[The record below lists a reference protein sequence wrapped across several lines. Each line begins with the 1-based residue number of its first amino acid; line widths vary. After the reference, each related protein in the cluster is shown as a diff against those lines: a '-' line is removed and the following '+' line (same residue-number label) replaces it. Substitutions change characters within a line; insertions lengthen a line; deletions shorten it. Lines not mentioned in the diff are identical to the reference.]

1 MKKFTA
7 DFETCTWL
15 PDETYVWAWALCDID
30 NTEDVQLGTDIESF
44 FELCKQYKNP
54 KIYFH
59 NLKFDGSFLL
69 YYLLE
74 NGYELIT
81 SKDKVREKTFQCV
94 ISDLGAFYQ
103 IIVYTK
109 AYKTKIE
116 KITFIDSLKIINMSV
131 KDIAKTFNLPISK
144 LEIDYNE
151 FRERGHQ
158 LTDIEKDYIQN
169 DVKIVA
175 MALKQLFNEHLTKAT
190 AAANALGYYKEIMGR
205 QKFEHYFPTLTNVED
220 ALIRPAYKGGFTYM
234 NPIYK
239 NKTVYNSIVLDVNSL
254 YPSVLRYEPMPFG
267 KPLYFRGKYKEN
279 KLYPLYI
286 QSILCRFK
294 IKPNKIPTI
303 QIKEKNLFFASNEYI
318 EDSEGEEFVLT
329 LTNIDL
335 ELFLDHYDVEDLEYL
350 DGYMFRAKEGLFDE
364 YIDYWTEK
372 KIQAG
377 KEGNK
382 GKRQIAKL
390 QLNSLYGKF
399 ARSTKMRSKYP
410 KMGDDGIIRYELGE
424 LKEEDGIYI
433 PVAAWTTSY
442 ARRKTIQTSQAIKEY
457 SIKHYGKDM
466 YIYSDTDSI
475 HTTLPIEEC
484 KKFCQIDDYKLG
496 YWAHEL
502 TTRREKT
509 VRQKCYI
516 QEIYD
521 KKKYYSKQLNLK
533 HLKNYHKITGIKWPY
548 KLNITCAGL
557 PDYCYNQV
565 TWDKFEEG
573 FTAHGK
579 RTFKYVKGGVKLVET
594 DFTIKEE

>member
-30 NTEDVQLGTDIESF
+30 NPEDVKIGTDIDSF
-44 FELCKQYKNP
+44 FNLCQHYKNP
-54 KIYFH
+54 RVFFH
-59 NLKFDGSFLL
+59 NLKFDGSMLIS
-69 YYLLE
+69 YLLDS
-74 NGYELIT
+74 GYTLIR
-81 SKDKVREKTFQCV
+81 DKSEIREKTFECV

-109 AYKTKIE
+109 AYNTRVE
-116 KITFIDSLKIINMSV
+116 KVTFIDSLKIINMSV

-151 FRERGHQ
+151 FRERDHK
-158 LTDIEKDYIQN
+158 LTEIEQDYIKN

-175 MALKQLFNEHLTKAT
+175 MALKQLFNEKLTKST
-190 AAANALGYYKEIMGR
+190 AAANALGYYKEITGDK
-205 QKFEHYFPTLTNVED
+205 KFEHYFPTLTFEED
-220 ALIRPAYKGGFTYM
+220 SMIRPAYKGGFTFL
-234 NPIYK
+234 NKIHKDKTLK
-239 NKTVYNSIVLDVNSL
+239 NVYVLDVNSL
-254 YPSVLRYEPMPFG
+254 YPSVMRYELMPFG
-267 KPLYFRGKYKEN
+267 KPVYFRGKYQEN

-286 QSILCRFK
+286 QSIYCSFK

-303 QIKEKNLFFASNEYI
+303 QIREKNLFFRANEYI

-335 ELFLDHYDVEDLEYL
+335 ELFLDHYDVENLQYL
-350 DGYMFRAKEGLFDE
+350 DGFMFRGKYGLFDA
-364 YIDYWTEK
+364 YIDYWTEQ
-372 KIQAG
+372 KIKAG

-399 ARSTKMRSKYP
+399 AKSTRTRSKYP
-410 KMGDDGIIRYELGE
+410 IMDKDGIIRYDIGE
-424 LKEEDGIYI
+424 VKQENGIYI
-433 PVAAWTTSY
+433 PVACFITSY
-442 ARRKTIQTSQAIKEY
+442 ARRKTIGTSQAIKDY
-457 SIKHYGKDM
+457 SIEKYGKDM

-484 KKFCQIDDYKLG
+484 KKFCQIDDFKLG
-496 YWAHEL
+496 YWAHEA
-502 TTRREKT
+502 TATRGKF

-516 QEIYD
+516 EEID
-521 KKKYYSKQLNLK
+521 G
-533 HLKNYHKITGIKWPY
+533 KIK
-548 KLNITCAGL
+548 ITCAGL
-557 PDYCYNQV
+557 PDRCYDQV
-565 TWDKFEEG
+565 TWDNFKEG

-579 RTFKYVKGGVKLVET
+579 LTYKYVKGGVKLVET

>member
-15 PDETYVWAWALCDID
+15 PDETYVWAWAICDID
-30 NTEDVQLGTDIESF
+30 NPDDIQIGTNIESF

-54 KIYFH
+54 RIYFH
-59 NLKFDGSFLL
+59 NLKFDGSFIL

-74 NGYELIT
+74 NGYSYIGEDEKPR
-81 SKDKVREKTFQCV
+81 SKTFQTI

-103 IIVYTK
+103 IIVYNKVFDTRQ
-109 AYKTKIE
+109 E
-116 KITFIDSLKIINMSV
+116 KITFIDSLKIINMKV

-151 FRERGHQ
+151 FRERDHQ
-158 LTDIEKDYIQN
+158 LTEEEADYIKN

-175 MALKQLFNEHLTKAT
+175 LALAQLFSEKLTKST
-190 AAANALGYYKEIMGR
+190 AAANALGYYR
-205 QKFEHYFPTLTNVED
+205 QITGKDRFEHYFPTLTSFED
-220 ALIRPAYKGGFTYM
+220 SLIRPAYKGGFTYL
-234 NPIYK
+234 
-239 NKTVYNSIVLDVNSL
+239 NKVHKDKTLENVYILDVNSL
-254 YPSVLRYEPMPFG
+254 YPSVMRYELMPYG
-267 KPLYFRGKYKEN
+267 RPVYFSGKYQEN

-286 QSILCRFK
+286 QSIYCSFK
-294 IKPNKIPTI
+294 IKKNKIPTI
-303 QIKEKNLFFASNEYI
+303 QIKEKNLFFMSNEYI
-318 EDSEGEEFVLT
+318 EDSEGEKFLLT

-335 ELFLDHYDVEDLEYL
+335 EIFLDHYDVEELEYL
-350 DGYMFRAKEGLFDE
+350 DGYMFRGIYGLFDN
-364 YIDYWTEK
+364 YIDYWTER

-399 ARSTKMRSKYP
+399 AKSTKMRSKYP
-410 KMGDDGIIRYELGE
+410 RLGTDGLIHYELGKA
-424 LKEEDGIYI
+424 KEEDGIYV
-433 PVAAWTTSY
+433 PVAAFITSY

-457 SIKHYGKDM
+457 SIEHYGKDM

-475 HTTLPIEEC
+475 HTQLPIEEC

-496 YWAHEL
+496 YWAHEG
-502 TTRREKT
+502 TAQKGKF

-516 QEIYD
+516 EEID
-521 KKKYYSKQLNLK
+521 GKLK
-533 HLKNYHKITGIKWPY
+533 
-548 KLNITCAGL
+548 ITCAGL
-557 PDYCYNQV
+557 PDNCYDQV
-565 TWDKFEEG
+565 TWDNFKEG

-579 RTFKYVKGGVKLVET
+579 LTYKYVKGGVKLVET

>member
-30 NTEDVQLGTDIESF
+30 NPEDVQIGTNIESF

-59 NLKFDGSFLL
+59 NLKFDGSFIL

-74 NGYELIT
+74 NGYELL
-81 SKDKVREKTFQCV
+81 KDKEKPREKTFQCV

-103 IIVYTK
+103 INVYTK
-109 AYKTKIE
+109 AYETRVE
-116 KITFIDSLKIINMSV
+116 KISFIDSLKIINMSV

-151 FRERGHQ
+151 FRERDHI
-158 LTDIEKDYIQN
+158 LTDEESEYIKN

-175 MALKQLFNEHLTKAT
+175 MALKQLFNEHLTKST
-190 AAANALGYYKEIMGR
+190 AAANALGYYREIMGR
-205 QKFEHYFPTLTNVED
+205 QKFEHFFPSLTFEED
-220 ALIRPAYKGGFTYM
+220 SMIRPAYKGGFTYL
-234 NPIYK
+234 NPIHK
-239 NKTVYNSIVLDVNSL
+239 NKTLENVYILDVNSL
-254 YPSVLRYEPMPFG
+254 YPSVLRYEPMPIG
-267 KPLYFRGKYKEN
+267 KPVYFEGKYKEN

-286 QSILCRFK
+286 QTIYCSFK

-303 QIKEKNLFFASNEYI
+303 QIKEKNLFFSANEYI
-318 EDSEGEEFVLT
+318 EDSEDEKFVLT

-350 DGYMFRAKEGLFDE
+350 DGFMFRAKEGLFND

-372 KIQAG
+372 KIEAG
-377 KEGNK
+377 KQGNK

-399 ARSTKMRSKYP
+399 AKSTKMRSKYP
-410 KMGDDGIIRYELGE
+410 KLGSDGLIHYELGE
-424 LKEEDGIYI
+424 VKQESGIYI
-433 PVAAWTTSY
+433 PVACWTTSY

-475 HTTLPIEEC
+475 HTQLPIEEC

-496 YWAHEL
+496 YWAHEG
-502 TTRREKT
+502 TAQRGKF

-516 QEIYD
+516 EEID
-521 KKKYYSKQLNLK
+521 G
-533 HLKNYHKITGIKWPY
+533 KIK
-548 KLNITCAGL
+548 ITCAGL
-557 PDYCYNQV
+557 PERCYDQV
-565 TWDKFEEG
+565 TWDKFQEG

-579 RTFKYVKGGVKLVET
+579 LTYKYVKGGVKLVET